1 MRDAA
6 RPGHGKPCPP
16 NCAER
21 YAPITRYMGSVKN
34 GAFEAM
40 ALNELAA
47 TAAARPRT
55 TPRGLVANAA
65 ANNAAVAVAVAITQ
79 GTRPAGTGKT

>member
-1 MRDAA
+1 MR
-6 RPGHGKPCPP
+6 RLRK
-16 NCAER
+16 
-21 YAPITRYMGSVKN
+21 K
-34 GAFEAM
+34 AFEAM

>member
-1 MRDAA
+1 MAVDNHPVAA
-6 RPGHGKPCPP
+6 SWVPKKMLLP
-16 NCAER
+16 
-21 YAPITRYMGSVKN
+21 SKK
-34 GAFEAM
+34 AFEAM
-40 ALNELAA
+40 VLNELAA

>member
-1 MRDAA
+1 M
-6 RPGHGKPCPP
+6 C
-16 NCAER
+16 
-21 YAPITRYMGSVKN
+21 GSLLGQASKKK
-34 GAFEAM
+34 AFEAM